1 MMRRLTGLILLA
13 LGVWL
18 FWGGLQ
24 AVLAFTSRG
33 GPLMS
38 ALMEPPTS
46 LIRLVGSGF
55 MAIGGLLAVLRMQGG
70 GVTGLIGAMIFLAL
84 GGLLAMSGVDASLWQ
99 DELIHGG
106 IGVLLAALILTVR
119 RT

>member
-1 MMRRLTGLILLA
+1 MVRRIIGLVLLG
-13 LGVWL
+13 LGAWL
-18 FWGGLQ
+18 FWEGLQ

-46 LIRLVGSGF
+46 LIRLVGSGL
-55 MAIGGLLAVLRMQGG
+55 ILLGGLLIVLKTRSGG
-70 GVTGLIGAMIFLAL
+70 LAAFIGAIIFAGL
-84 GGLLAMSGVDASLWQ
+84 GGLLAAAGTDLDLWL
-99 DELIHGG
+99 DEVIQGG
-106 IGVLLAALILTVR
+106 TAFVLATVTLFLK